1 MPLATAPVI
10 LQDYSLEV
18 MLLPLVTSGFAA
30 GTSDRNIS
38 SFRRV
43 LTCTTQV
50 APPTSGGVATLALT
64 TDEGSSSSPTVI
76 KEGTGLSF
84 IEPLAQGAPAG
95 TVRTRIQVMAAEDK
109 SIAHGSSAT
118 DLKVIGL
125 DRTIAANSTAALI
138 EGLLPLSGIQTLDL
152 SNQETQVDT
161 TSFQSGSGTE
171 MAMIRVARAYSV
183 SGIALAGDEALE
195 RVIKPVAGFQGEFF
209 GREIYAVA
217 TFPDG
222 ERLAGAAKVTA
233 FNFPANQ
240 NEVKKYSFTLTFMG
254 KSFEWNPPYSIS

>member
-18 MLLPLVTSGFAA
+18 MLLPLVQTGFAA

-38 SFRRV
+38 SLTRT

-50 APPTSGGVATLALT
+50 APPTSGGLATLALT
-64 TDEGSSSSPTVI
+64 TNEGSQTSPTVI

-84 IEPLAQGAPAG
+84 LAPAVQG
-95 TVRTRIQVMAAEDK
+95 ESIRTRIQVLAAEDK
-109 SIAHGSSAT
+109 NIVHGSTAT
-118 DLKVIGL
+118 DLKVVGL
-125 DRTIAANSTAALI
+125 DRTIAANSTAILI

-254 KSFEWNPPYSIS
+254 KSFEWNPPYLIS